1 MARGVPS
8 YITFLFSNRNI
19 LLICIAIFLSMI
31 GFGMIFPLLPTM
43 AASFDASK
51 TEIGIVAT
59 LFALTRTLL
68 VRPFGAF
75 SDRVGRKPMLIWGF
89 VGYGIF
95 MSLFAFATNI
105 YWMYI
110 LRAAQG
116 ISSAAV
122 WPAASAYIADSVGA
136 SERGKAMGYMG
147 MATSVG
153 IMFGPAIG
161 GFLKDLY
168 GVQLPFIICG
178 VLTGSMAVFIK
189 FMLNETVTCDYD
201 AQKPHDGALL
211 YRTVGWIAQDYRE
224 IRRNVYAK
232 TLFGVMVAGFIFNF
246 AYALIEPL
254 LPIFAEESLN
264 ASATQVGLA
273 FTFAGTVGVIV
284 RPIAGSLAD
293 SIGRK
298 KPIIFG
304 SLYSG
309 LMMLPLTII
318 TTPAQMIYVLG
329 ARAVGW
335 ALADP
340 ATLALLTD
348 TCSEHNRGKIFGL
361 YQLSTGLGW
370 MMGPLV
376 GGILY
381 DIQGAELSFLLTAI
395 GTLVATVILMMT
407 IQDTMKRCDDVQSSN
422 I

>member
-1 MARGVPS
+1 M
-8 YITFLFSNRNI
+8 TFLFSNRNI

-68 VRPFGAF
+68 VRPFGAL
-75 SDRVGRKPMLIWGF
+75 SDRIGRKPMLMWGF

-116 ISSAAV
+116 ISSASV
-122 WPAASAYIADSVGA
+122 WPAASAYIADSVDA

-168 GVQLPFIICG
+168 GIQLPFIICG
-178 VLTGSMAVFIK
+178 ILTGSMAIFIK
-189 FMLNETVTCDYD
+189 IMLKETVSCEYD
-201 AQKPHDGALL
+201 ENEPQDLALL
-211 YRTVGWIAQDYRE
+211 HRTVGWIAQDYRE
-224 IRRNVYAK
+224 IRGNVYAR

-273 FTFAGTVGVIV
+273 FTLAGTVGVIV

-298 KPIIFG
+298 KPIIVG

-309 LMMLPLTII
+309 LMMLPMTVI

-329 ARAVGW
+329 ARAAGW
-335 ALADP
+335 ALVDP

-348 TCSEHNRGKIFGL
+348 TCTERNRGKIFGL
-361 YQLSTGLGW
+361 YQLSTGMGW

-381 DIQGAELSFLLTAI
+381 DLRGAELSFLLTAI
-395 GTLVATVILMMT
+395 GTLVATGILSIT
-407 IQDTMKRCDDVQSSN
+407 IQDTMKRCNDVQGSD